1 MKKLI
6 YILLCATLIVS
17 CQKADDNGDLGGFWK
32 LLQIEEIANDTIID
46 KSNEDR
52 FWAIQL
58 RMITTNNGGK
68 GRFQHTGD
76 SLFVQMIQ
84 KPYDAKA
91 VGLYNHEDEHFGVT
105 ILNRNSMVLESKD
118 VILTFR
124 KF

>member
-6 YILLCATLIVS
+6 FILLCTTFFAS

-46 KSNEDR
+46 KRNEDR

-58 RMITTNNGGK
+58 KMITTNNGGK

-76 SLFVQMIQ
+76 SLFVQMTQ
-84 KPYDAKA
+84 KPNDAKA

-105 ILNRNSMVLESKD
+105 LLNRSSMVLKSKD